1 MTKLSKPAAVQQEKL
16 KLGAYLGYG
25 VGDLAVNL
33 FFQSAII
40 FLLFFYTDV
49 FGISAAAAGTI
60 FLVARLIDAVT
71 DPIMGMIADR
81 TKTRWGKFRPYLLFG
96 APPLAVIAVAMFT
109 VPDLDED
116 GKVIYAYVTYIL
128 FSIAYTVVS
137 IPYSGLTA
145 LITGDAKER
154 TTLSAYRMAFAL
166 GGGIIVGVG
175 TQPLVT
181 WFGGGAEGFQMT
193 MGLYGVIAILL
204 LAMTF
209 RSTEERVAAVETAP
223 PSFKDMISVMSR
235 NLPLWLLIIAFLMGM
250 LAYILRSSAVIYYFQ
265 YNLGRAD
272 LFPIYMLAIL
282 LGQLA
287 GIVVTPWL
295 ANRWGKKNTYVIGA
309 LLGIVTAI
317 ALYFTPYDALG
328 AIFVISGVGSFFF
341 AAPTVLGWAMLPDT
355 VEYAEWKQGVRAEG
369 AIYAT
374 SSFFQKLA
382 MAVGGALAA
391 AVLSATGYV
400 AGEVQSKEALDGILM
415 MVTLG
420 PVVVMI
426 IGIAAI
432 SFYPLDEKMHESIR
446 ADLEARRATQT

>member
-1 MTKLSKPAAVQQEKL
+1 MSDGTSAGSDSQKLG
-16 KLGAYLGYG
+16 LGAYLGYG

-40 FLLFFYTDV
+40 YLLYFYTDV

-60 FLVARLIDAVT
+60 FLVARLVDAVT

-81 TKTRWGKFRPYLLFG
+81 TKTKWGKFRPYILFG
-96 APPLAVIAVAMFT
+96 APPLAVIAIAMFS
-109 VPDLDED
+109 VPDLEPD
-116 GKVIYAYVTYIL
+116 GKVIYAYATYIA
-128 FSIAYTVVS
+128 FSIAYTIVS

-145 LITGDAKER
+145 LITNDTKER

-181 WFGGGAEGFQMT
+181 LFGGGAQGFQMT
-193 MGLYGVIAILL
+193 LGLYGVLAVLL
-204 LAMTF
+204 LTLTF
-209 RSTEERVAAVETAP
+209 FQTKETVVAVDTKP
-223 PSFKDMISVMSR
+223 PSFSDMLTVMSR
-235 NLPLWLLIIAFLMGM
+235 NLPLWLLIVAFLMGM

-265 YNLGRAD
+265 YNLERSD
-272 LFPIYMLAIL
+272 LFPIYMLFTL

-287 GIVVTPWL
+287 GIIVTPWI
-295 ANRWGKKNTYVIGA
+295 ASKWGKKNTYVIGA
-309 LLGIVTAI
+309 LLGMITGV
-317 ALYFTPYDALG
+317 ALYVTPYDALG
-328 AIFVISGVGSFFF
+328 AIFVISAAGSFFF

-355 VEYAEWKQGVRAEG
+355 VEYAEWKQGVRADG

-391 AVLSATGYV
+391 AVLSTTGYV
-400 AGEVQSKEALDGILM
+400 AGEAQSPEALEGILLMVSMAPVAM
-415 MVTLG
+415 MS
-420 PVVVMI
+420 
-426 IGIAAI
+426 IGIFAI
-432 SFYPLDEKMHESIR
+432 WFYPLDEQMHAAIR
-446 ADLEARRATQT
+446 TELDERRVLAS